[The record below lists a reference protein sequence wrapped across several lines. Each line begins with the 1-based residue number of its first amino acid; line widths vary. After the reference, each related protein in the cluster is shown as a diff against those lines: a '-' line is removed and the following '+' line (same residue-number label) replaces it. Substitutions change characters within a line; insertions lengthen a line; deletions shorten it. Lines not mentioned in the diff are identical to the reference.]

1 MEICYTLYMNFQQ
14 FPLIHEILNEEKL
27 KPDSVLDGDKLVCA
41 DDKGEKYVLKECR
54 GEEERV
60 YTEVF
65 PKIKSASLKFK
76 VLKLPQHKKVIKKA
90 VGDEDDRKE
99 FKFILIKY
107 YQGTYYNK
115 SWNEYYPEA
124 LGGRGVDLE
133 MAGKSVTLLKD
144 FSFIDI
150 KELGEFNLIE
160 FDFQKWKA
168 QNLPLMKQHLVQ
180 KKIVSED
187 QMTKAEK
194 ILNKE
199 ELFSNSKKILTNGDF
214 YPRNFIQLQ
223 DGEVVVIDWEGRIDY
238 ELDIAVKDRTEK
250 LRGQR
255 NSFINYVENHAA
267 FLFVHMWGN
276 YHFGREFIKK
286 TSKEFKLSTRDLQAA
301 LIIKALEQSFLWKD
315 IPQTHLAVDQA
326 QIFVN
331 ALSRQYV
338 EDLMG

>member
-1 MEICYTLYMNFQQ
+1 MDFQQ
-14 FPLIHEILNEEKL
+14 FPLIHKILNEEKL
-27 KPDSVLDGDKLVCA
+27 KPESVLNGGKLVCV
-41 DDKGEKYVLKECR
+41 DERGEKYVLKECR
-54 GEEERV
+54 GVEEGV
-60 YTEVF
+60 FAEVF
-65 PKIKSASLKFK
+65 PKIKGASLKFK
-76 VLKLPQHKKVIKKA
+76 VLRMPQYKKVIKK
-90 VGDEDDRKE
+90 VVEDGNNKKE

-115 SWNEYYPEA
+115 SWNEYYPES

-133 MAGKSVTLLKD
+133 MVDKSVTLLKD
-144 FSFIDI
+144 FSLIDI
-150 KELGEFNLIE
+150 EELSEFDLLE

-168 QNLPLMKQHLVQ
+168 QNLPLMKEHLVQ
-180 KKIVSED
+180 KKIISED
-187 QMTKAEK
+187 QMLKAEK

-199 ELFSNSKKILTNGDF
+199 GFFSNSKKILTNGDF
-214 YPRNFIQLQ
+214 YPRNFIQLENGQ
-223 DGEVVVIDWEGRIDY
+223 VVVVDWEGRIDY
-238 ELDIAVKDRTEK
+238 ELDIAVKDGTEK

-286 TSKEFKLSTRDLQAA
+286 ISKEFKLSTRDLQAA

-338 EDLMG
+338 EDLVS